1 MQVLEKET
9 LGEYSTVPGS
19 FCELFI
25 KKKKKLGLG
34 PGPAARP
41 GYFQVRVPGTA
52 GTLPV
57 KKNLEKNGEI
67 RKSGFHEQ
75 SGMKR
80 TKRRKKH
87 GKIVSQGSFLLRLVV
102 EPVLFPV
109 FFPHTP
115 PQARCGIE
123 VKKIFRPLT

>member
-1 MQVLEKET
+1 MLEKET

-25 KKKKKLGLG
+25 KKKKKIGSR
-34 PGPAARP
+34 ARP
-41 GYFQVRVPGTA
+41 GGPARVLSSTGITGYR
-52 GTLPV
+52 GTL